1 MWRKRDNDDDDDGD
15 DGDYVDFYLKIDYDY
30 DDDDDVSCID
40 KGSTIVSPP
49 PHNWR
54 DQPIYRR
61 EPQHT
66 MIQWYTM
73 QWYTKIQNT
82 RDNSSEYI
90 ILRYWMAEWYTM
102 NECTKKQDNTCILQ
116 YYCFVWNS
124 F

>member
-1 MWRKRDNDDDDDGD
+1 MWRKRDNDDDDD
-15 DGDYVDFYLKIDYDY
+15 DGDYIDFDLKID

-90 ILRYWMAEWYTM
+90 IYELLNDRVIYNEWMH
-102 NECTKKQDNTCILQ
+102 KKQYNTCVLHLMK
-116 YYCFVWNS
+116 
-124 F
+124 